1 MAGLNHQLKAS
12 TLVESLIAMV
22 ILVVCLGIGTMVFTN
37 VLTSDKERKRLHAT
51 LLANEEAAITKAQHT
66 FLDSEEK
73 AGDWTLKKT
82 IEKYE
87 NTANL
92 FLLSIAVLDN
102 NNKIVYIRKELI
114 TVNE

>member
-37 VLTSDKERKRLHAT
+37 VLNSDRDRKELHAT
-51 LLANEEAAITKAQHT
+51 LLANEEALKIKSEKN
-66 FLDSEEK
+66 FLDAEEK

-82 IEKYE
+82 VQKYQE
-87 NTANL
+87 TENL
-92 FLLSIAVLDN
+92 FLLSIAVLDKDR
-102 NNKIVYIRKELI
+102 KIIVVRRELI
-114 TVNE
+114 IVE